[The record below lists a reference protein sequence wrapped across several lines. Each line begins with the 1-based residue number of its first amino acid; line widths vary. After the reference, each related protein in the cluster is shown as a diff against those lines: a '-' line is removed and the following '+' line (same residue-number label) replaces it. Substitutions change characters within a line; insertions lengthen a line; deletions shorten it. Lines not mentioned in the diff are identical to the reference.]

1 MNNIAFEVIDKYAKE
16 LAQMRGCCRKKWK
29 ILAIFDGMCYETRDG
44 ADFAHLKRGDVE
56 IMGTSGAYPV
66 EYELLRADNEI
77 GAIVLSRTPYCMETA
92 ARGRTLRAALDDMA
106 QIVGC
111 QVRPVVYGEK
121 SVIKAL
127 RKAAGCFIK
136 DGPGGT
142 CYTMTTGR
150 NLFEAVVALDV
161 LEKSAEVNLKADVL
175 GGVKSIP
182 RAEAK
187 LMRMNYKKNYSKA
200 EQLVKAKE
208 GWNE

>member
-1 MNNIAFEVIDKYAKE
+1 
-16 LAQMRGCCRKKWK
+16 
-29 ILAIFDGMCYETRDG
+29 
-44 ADFAHLKRGDVE
+44 
-56 IMGTSGAYPV
+56 
-66 EYELLRADNEI
+66 
-77 GAIVLSRTPYCMETA
+77 
-92 ARGRTLRAALDDMA
+92 
-106 QIVGC
+106 
-111 QVRPVVYGEK
+111 
-121 SVIKAL
+121 
-127 RKAAGCFIK
+127 
-136 DGPGGT
+136 
-142 CYTMTTGR
+142 MTTGR